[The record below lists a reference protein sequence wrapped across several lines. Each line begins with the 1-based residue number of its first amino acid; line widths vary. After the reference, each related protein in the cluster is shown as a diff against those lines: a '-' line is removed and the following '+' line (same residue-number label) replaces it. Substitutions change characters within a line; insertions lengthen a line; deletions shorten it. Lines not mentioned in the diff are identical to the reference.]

1 MIKILNYGYRKL
13 MKRIIIVMS
22 IFSFLFGGCSKKGE
36 KQNTSSSKDTAQPA
50 KGLICVYAGSPKR
63 IEQAIK
69 SYIENIPMDKPHDF
83 RVSVIKHKSGFSL
96 VGFPDGIPTYDLINL
111 ILWLNN
117 PPDMPDISKAIGWI
131 TSPATNITYFLQPE
145 TENSWGDTL
154 IGASSNGKSV
164 KVYTPEVGMCE
175 ISSHM
180 DFIPEPDL
188 SAINVESSITLYV
201 TLDAYPSFE
210 NHEFK
215 ITHPKDTTW

>member
-1 MIKILNYGYRKL
+1 
-13 MKRIIIVMS
+13 MS

-36 KQNTSSSKDTAQPA
+36 KQNSSSSKDAAQPA
-50 KGLICVYAGSPKR
+50 KGLICVYAGSPKQ
-63 IEQAIK
+63 IERAIK
-69 SYIENIPMDKPHDF
+69 SYAENIYMEKPQDF
-83 RVSVIKHKSGFSL
+83 CINVVQYKSGFSL

-111 ILWLNN
+111 ILWLND

-131 TSPATNITYFLQPE
+131 TSSTTNICYSLQPE
-145 TENSWGDTL
+145 NENKWGDTL
-154 IGASSNGKSV
+154 IGASSDGKSV

-188 SAINVESSITLYV
+188 SAMNVESSITFYV
-201 TLDAYPSFE
+201 TLDAYPSYE

-215 ITHPKDTTW
+215 ITHSKDMNWNK